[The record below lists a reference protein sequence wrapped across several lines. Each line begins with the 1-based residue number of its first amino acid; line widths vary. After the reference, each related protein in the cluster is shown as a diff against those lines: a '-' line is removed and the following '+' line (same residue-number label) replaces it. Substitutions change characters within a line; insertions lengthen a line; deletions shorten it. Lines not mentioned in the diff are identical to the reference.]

1 MTLQDTTVA
10 PAGPAPATDPLRG
23 DLALGATVLVAG
35 GVLLLDVPVA
45 VRCLLT
51 VLLAVVVPV
60 AALLGSPAR
69 RTPPSLAEVVTA
81 CGGSVLLL
89 LLVGLALN
97 TLLPVVGIDRALA
110 TAPVV
115 VGVVLLDLGLVAWR
129 LRQGADLARPLAA
142 AVRSAVLWRAG
153 TAEALALASLVICIA
168 GAVRLN
174 NGASSAVAVVGH
186 ALVAATFVALLLRPA
201 RSRLSDGLALYLAA
215 AALLLGTSVRGWYVI
230 GHDIQREF
238 LVYLLA
244 QGQDRW
250 QMSSLDSAYNACLSV
265 SVLPTVVANLTGLG
279 GVVVFKV
286 VLQLAFALVPVA
298 VYAASR
304 GWAGRRV
311 ALLGAL
317 VLVTF
322 PTFHNDMPYLVR
334 QEVAFLFLALALL
347 TAARHDLRRGLQL
360 ALVVGFGVGVVLSH
374 YSTTYLL
381 LLGLVMGSAGFHVS
395 RHLASRRTPGQRVRE
410 RPVLLAPVVV
420 VAVGLATWTWVS
432 PVTQSGGH
440 LEETVTSTV
449 SAVVSGSSG
458 PGSSDL
464 SYGLFAG
471 RQASPDERLAMFAA
485 ETLDER
491 RAESGAWLL
500 DDAEAAALTPATVD
514 IRDDAL
520 TPVGRVLDAVGLDVT
535 RGNALLR
542 LGAALLLQ
550 VLLLAGVALL
560 ALARFSTP
568 RRRPGLARWA
578 VPTETLWLVLG
589 AIAALG
595 LVVVV
600 PGLSAS
606 YGVLR
611 AFQQGLLV
619 FAPVIV
625 VGAVGVLGLL
635 LARLRTG
642 PMAVAGAGFVGL
654 FLVLTGV
661 VSTTTGGAPGQ
672 LALSNSGQ
680 YYDLYYLTDAEAAG
694 TRWLA
699 RAARSAPVQ
708 SEVVTDKVAVGRL
721 RSATGGEIEVSG
733 EFFPTQLRRD
743 TFVFLG
749 AQTVEHEQATIF
761 YTGNLITYRYP
772 VELLEQRLDLVYS
785 NPDAEVF
792 R

>member
-1 MTLQDTTVA
+1 MTLQNA
-10 PAGPAPATDPLRG
+10 PAVPVRVTPAESPQRG
-23 DLALGATVLVAG
+23 GLALGAAILAAG
-35 GVLLLDVPVA
+35 AVLLLDVPVA
-45 VRCLLT
+45 VRCVLT
-51 VLLAVVVPV
+51 VILVVAVPV

-69 RTPPSLAEVVTA
+69 RTPASLAEVVTA
-81 CGGSVLLL
+81 CGTSVLLL
-89 LLVGLALN
+89 LLVGLGLN
-97 TLLPVVGIDRALA
+97 TVLPLVGVERALA
-110 TAPVV
+110 TVPAVA
-115 VGVVLLDLGLVAWR
+115 GVLVLDLALVGWR
-129 LRQGADLARPLAA
+129 LRQGVDLTAPLLAGAR
-142 AVRSAVLWRAG
+142 AVVLWRAG
-153 TAEALALASLVICIA
+153 VAEALALASVVVCVA

-174 NGASSAVAVVGH
+174 NGAGSAVAVVGH
-186 ALVAATFVALLLRPA
+186 VLVAATFVALLLRPA
-201 RSRLSDGLALYLAA
+201 RTRLSDGVALYLAA
-215 AALLLGTSVRGWYVI
+215 TALLLGTSLRGWYVI

-250 QMSSLDSAYNACLSV
+250 QMGSLDSAYNACLSV
-265 SVLPTVVANLTGLG
+265 SILPTLLANLTGLG
-279 GVVVFKV
+279 GVVVFKL

-298 VYAASR
+298 VYCATR

-311 ALLGAL
+311 ALLGTL

-347 TAARHDLRRGLQL
+347 TAARHDLRRNVQ
-360 ALVVGFGVGVVLSH
+360 LVVVVAFGVGVVLSH

-381 LLGLVMGSAGFHVS
+381 LLGLVLGSVGLHVS
-395 RHLASRRTPGQRVRE
+395 RWLAARRTTGDRVRE
-410 RPVLLAPVVV
+410 RPVMLAPLVV
-420 VAVGLATWTWVS
+420 VAIALATWTWVG

-440 LEETVTSTV
+440 LEETVTGTV
-449 SAVVSGSSG
+449 SAVLDGSSG

-471 RQASPDERLAMFAA
+471 QQATPDERLAMFAA
-485 ETLDER
+485 EALDER
-491 RAESGAWLL
+491 RADSGDWLL
-500 DDAEAAALTPATVD
+500 DDDEATAETPATVE
-514 IRDDAL
+514 IRQDAL
-520 TPVGRVLDAVGLDVT
+520 APVGQVLDAVGLDVT
-535 RGNALLR
+535 GANALLR
-542 LGAALLLQ
+542 LGGALLLQ
-550 VLLLAGVALL
+550 VLLLAGVGLL
-560 ALARFSTP
+560 VLARFSTSQRWP
-568 RRRPGLARWA
+568 RRARWA
-578 VPTETLWLVLG
+578 VPAETLWLVLG
-589 AIAALG
+589 SIAALA

-625 VGAVGVLGLL
+625 VGLLGLL
-635 LARLRTG
+635 GVVLSRPLAAAGGGL
-642 PMAVAGAGFVGL
+642 VAL

-694 TRWLA
+694 MRWLA
-699 RAARSAPVQ
+699 QAAHTVPVQ

-721 RSATGGEIEVSG
+721 RSATGGDIEVSG
-733 EFFPTQLRRD
+733 EFYPTQLRRG

-749 AQTVEHEQATIF
+749 AQTVEHAQATIF

-772 VELLEQRLDLVYS
+772 VGLLEERLDRVYS
-785 NPDAEVF
+785 NPYAEVF

>member
-1 MTLQDTTVA
+1 MTLHAPVA
-10 PAGPAPATDPLRG
+10 PSGTAPATSTGRA
-23 DLALGATVLVAG
+23 DLALAAVVVVAG
-35 GVLLLDVPVA
+35 GVLLLDVPVL
-45 VRCLLT
+45 VRCLLA
-51 VLLAVVVPV
+51 LLLVVVVPV
-60 AALLGSPAR
+60 TALLGSPTR

-89 LLVGLALN
+89 LVVGLALN
-97 TLLPVVGIDRALA
+97 TVLPVVGVERPLA
-110 TAPVV
+110 TTPVV
-115 VGVVLLDLGLVAWR
+115 AGLVLLDLGLLTWR
-129 LRQGADLARPLAA
+129 RRQGADLAGPLLGSARAA
-142 AVRSAVLWRAG
+142 LVWRAG
-153 TAEALALASLVICIA
+153 TAEALGLASVVTCVA

-174 NGASSAVAVVGH
+174 NGAGSAVAVLGH
-186 ALVAATFVALLLRPA
+186 VLVAATFVALLLRPA
-201 RSRLSDGLALYLAA
+201 RSRLSDGLALYLAS
-215 AALLLGTSVRGWYVI
+215 AALLLGTSIRGWFVI

-265 SVLPTVVANLTGLG
+265 SILPTVLANVTGLG

-311 ALLGAL
+311 ALVGTL
-317 VLVTF
+317 VLITF

-347 TAARHDLRRGLQL
+347 TAARHDLRRRVQL
-360 ALVVGFGVGVVLSH
+360 VLVVGFAVGVVLSH

-381 LLGLVMGSAGFHVS
+381 LLGLLLGSAGFHVS
-395 RHLASRRTPGQRVRE
+395 RRLSARRTTGGPVRE
-410 RPVLLAPVVV
+410 RPVMLAPVVV

-440 LEETVTSTV
+440 LEETVASTV
-449 SAVVSGSSG
+449 SGVLDGSSG

-471 RQASPDERLAMFAA
+471 RQASPDERLAMFAG
-485 ETLDER
+485 ETLEER
-491 RAESGAWLL
+491 RAETGDWLL
-500 DDAEAAALTPATVD
+500 DDAEAAALVPDTVE
-514 IRDDAL
+514 IRDDRLA
-520 TPVGRVLDAVGLDVT
+520 PVGRVLAAVGVDVT
-535 RGNALLR
+535 QANALLR

-550 VLLLAGVALL
+550 VLLLAGVAVLV
-560 ALARFSTP
+560 LARSSTP
-568 RRRPGLARWA
+568 RRRPRLARWA
-578 VPTETLWLVLG
+578 VPAETLWLVLG
-589 AIAALG
+589 SIAALG

-625 VGAVGVLGLL
+625 VGAVGLLGLVAVRASA
-635 LARLRTG
+635 LA
-642 PMAVAGAGFVGL
+642 AAGFVGL

-699 RAARSAPVQ
+699 RAARSTPVQ

-721 RSATGGEIEVSG
+721 RSATGGDIEVSG
-733 EFFPTQLRRD
+733 EFYPTQLRRD

-772 VELLEQRLDLVYS
+772 VDLLDQRLDLVYS